1 MRTLAIIS
9 LLGLTVSAFA
19 CSDTDPNKDGN
30 FHQINPGETASGSS
44 GATSSSGGSSG
55 TTSSSGGSSGAS
67 SGTNPQGPTFTLQ
80 SNDLNGELYDYKT
93 ATIMVVPA
101 NGFTG
106 DVTLTLEG
114 MGTDII
120 GAKLDKTT
128 LKPNE
133 TATLTAAST
142 KGGAVPFVVKGT
154 SGSLIVPKTV
164 TFNAQK
170 VLTLRSKMGVGT
182 APVPG
187 SNFMNSVA
195 AGTVDTFTVT
205 NSLPLT
211 VKYINLDAAGHIF
224 HTSGEMNFAHG
235 NQGAPI
241 AQNGTDPTART
252 IATADVR
259 NGYIHDLA
267 QAQTSW
273 RIDAK

>member
-30 FHQINPGETASGSS
+30 FHQINPGETASSSS

-67 SGTNPQGPTFTLQ
+67 SGTNPQGPTFSIQAT
-80 SNDLNGELYDYKT
+80 DMTGELYQAKT
-93 ATIMVVPA
+93 STIMIVPA

-114 MGTDII
+114 LGTDII

-133 TATLTAAST
+133 TATLTAEST

-154 SGSLIVPKTV
+154 SGSIVVPKTV
-164 TFNAQK
+164 TFTAQK
-170 VLTLRSKMGVGT
+170 VLTLRVKMGTGA
-182 APVPG
+182 APVAGANFVGAGPNDTFVVTNALPL
-187 SNFMNSVA
+187 SVKFMN
-195 AGTVDTFTVT
+195 
-205 NSLPLT
+205 
-211 VKYINLDAAGHIF
+211 LDSAGHIL
-224 HTSGEMNFAHG
+224 HTGGTNFAHG
-235 NQGAPI
+235 DQANPVP
-241 AQNGTDPTART
+241 QNGLDPMTRT
-252 IATADVR
+252 IDAAGTR

-267 QAQTSW
+267 QGATSW
-273 RIDAK
+273 SIDAK

>member
-19 CSDTDPNKDGN
+19 CSDTDPNRDGN
-30 FHQINPGETASGSS
+30 FNQVRVGESSSSS
-44 GATSSSGGSSG
+44 GGASSSGGSSG

-80 SNDLNGELYDYKT
+80 ATDLTGELYDYKT

-154 SGSLIVPKTV
+154 SGSIIVPRTV
-164 TFNAQK
+164 TFTAQK

-205 NSLPLT
+205 NALPLT
-211 VKYINLDAAGHIF
+211 VRYINLDGAGHIF
-224 HTSGEMNFAHG
+224 HTSDEANFAHG
-235 NQGAPI
+235 NRQVAI
-241 AQNGTDPTART
+241 AQNGVDPTVRT
-252 IATADVR
+252 IAAADIRV
-259 NGYIHDLA
+259 GYIHDLV

-273 RIDAK
+273 RLDVK